1 MIKELRKRTAAS
13 AAALIGLFTFIFLG
27 GEYLYVN
34 MLALTTHA
42 HSTVMAQNYALGV
55 SSMGFL
61 LYPLLCRRINNQ
73 NQSILNL
80 ALVLAAV
87 VCIFVMQQHLSYT
100 AVLVSGMA
108 LFFILGIFGSAV
120 HFMAAQIV
128 KASPDLA
135 KTVGT
140 GYALGILLQ
149 FLNNNTVNIEI
160 AEAAV
165 LSVFLALLYL
175 LMRRTQQKYLDCA
188 QAPEQESG
196 DQNEDTAALRK
207 RLAAGLLLAL
217 LVALMACVFSTL
229 DNAVTLH
236 HASGST
242 DIGQWPRILLAL
254 SGLAAGFVFDIKKRK
269 FMNIIMYCVMML
281 STLCVAA
288 MWMGEAFIVGLIVFY
303 LTAGFF
309 AVFFT
314 ASFMELSLYTRVPEL
329 WAGLGRAV
337 NNLSAVL
344 ITKLSVSMLFSGGS
358 IAAFLIMLF
367 IFAAVMVVMTA
378 YAAQMRVIT
387 RVDDTKR
394 REEEKF
400 AKFAEAFALTPR
412 EQEIFREML
421 SVPSESVQALSDRLS
436 ISRTVLYKHLRSL
449 NEKTHTATRL
459 ELTQFYY
466 DWEQGKTVRPQAQ
479 GTE

>member
-1 MIKELRKRTAAS
+1 MIQELKKQTTLS
-13 AAALIGLFTFIFLG
+13 AIALIGLFTFIFLG

-34 MLALTTHA
+34 MLAMTTQA
-42 HSTVMAQNYALGV
+42 HSAVMAQNYALGV
-55 SSMGFL
+55 STAGFL
-61 LYPLLCRRINNQ
+61 LYPLLNRRIKQQ

-80 ALVLAAV
+80 AWVLAAI

-100 AVLVSGMA
+100 AVLISGMT
-108 LFFILGIFGSAV
+108 LFFILGIFGSSV

-128 KASPDLA
+128 KASPALA
-135 KTVGT
+135 KTAGMA
-140 GYALGILLQ
+140 YALGILLQ
-149 FLNNNTVNIEI
+149 FLNNNIVNIEI

-175 LMRRTQQKYLDCA
+175 LMRRTQQKFLDRA
-188 QAPEQESG
+188 FNPEQES
-196 DQNEDTAALRK
+196 DAQDEDGAMPRK
-207 RLAAGLLLAL
+207 RLTAGLLLAL
-217 LVALMACVFSTL
+217 LIALMACVFSTL
-229 DNAVTLH
+229 DNAVTLRH
-236 HASGST
+236 VAGT
-242 DIGQWPRILLAL
+242 ADIGQFPRILLAV
-254 SGLAAGFVFDIKKRK
+254 SGLAAGFAFDIKKRK

-281 STLCVAA
+281 STICVAA
-288 MWMGEAFIVGLIVFY
+288 MWMGEAFIVGLVVFY

-314 ASFMELSLYTRVPEL
+314 TSFMELSLYMRVPEL

-344 ITKLSVSMLFSGGS
+344 ITNFSISMLFSGGN

-378 YAAQMRVIT
+378 YSAQLRAVT
-387 RVDDTKR
+387 QVDDTKR
-394 REEEKF
+394 QEEEKF
-400 AKFAEAFALTPR
+400 VKFGTEFALTPR

-421 SVPSESVQALSDRLS
+421 VMPSESVQALSERLS
-436 ISRTVLYKHLRSL
+436 ISRTVLYKHIRSL
-449 NEKTHTATRL
+449 NEKTNTATRL

-466 DWEQGKTVRPQAQ
+466 DWEQSKDGKLEA
-479 GTE
+479 